1 MGKKDSEKDVQER
14 LSSKQKDTFQFGFV
28 LNLSNNGQTSLTELS
43 LPKLS
48 GTVCWCPAEEESGR
62 NGWWRVVTYQLLLKS
77 VNWQMKP
84 SDLWAISETKQK
96 KIRTTI
102 WEVGRR
108 YLLAKMFHKT
118 WANTETHTNTLMC
131 THTYTYRKAMP
142 SEKPAISPYYWDF
155 FPQLPNM
162 KRELG
167 DLLQRVSRWQK
178 NWILLEVP
186 LLTHYLTSS
195 KPPVMNVGHSLS
207 ICKAGVSILT
217 FCKPCSACKWGFQRT
232 LLFWE

>member
-1 MGKKDSEKDVQER
+1 MTTLHHPFLPLSSSAGHQQTVPESLGR
-14 LSSKQKDTFQFGFV
+14 LSSVREVWPLLERFNTKPNWNVSFCLDE
-28 LNLSNNGQTSLTELS
+28 SRSCTSFS
-43 LPKLS
+43 DSFFPIS
-48 GTVCWCPAEEESGR
+48 SF
-62 NGWWRVVTYQLLLKS
+62 S
-77 VNWQMKP
+77 VEWY
-84 SDLWAISETKQK
+84 LCHIYCAV
-96 KIRTTI
+96 R
-102 WEVGRR
+102 GRR
-108 YLLAKMFHKT
+108 YRLAKMFHKT
-118 WANTETHTNTLMC
+118 WANTETHTNTPMC

-232 LLFWE
+232 VLFWE